1 MKPSVVDSGEIPDLR
16 IVGNKNSDPNK
27 DEEKIRG
34 ASLSN
39 RLGLLLTLDKQLSTR
54 AIYRFSKPTY
64 EPHDHSASRS
74 KGTQT
79 GSRPVRCG
87 FEKG

>member
-1 MKPSVVDSGEIPDLR
+1 MRHFVVDCAEISDLR
-16 IVGNKNSDPNK
+16 IIGNKNSDPNK

-39 RLGLLLTLDKQLSTR
+39 RLCPLLTFDKQLSTR
-54 AIYRFSKPTY
+54 VIYRFSKPMY
-64 EPHDHSASRS
+64 EPYDHSAFRS
-74 KGTQT
+74 KGVQT